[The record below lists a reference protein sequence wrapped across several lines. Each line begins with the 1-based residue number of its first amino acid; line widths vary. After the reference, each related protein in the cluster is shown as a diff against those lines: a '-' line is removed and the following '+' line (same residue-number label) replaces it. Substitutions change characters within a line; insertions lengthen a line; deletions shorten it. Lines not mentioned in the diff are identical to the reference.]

1 VQERY
6 VLAFPSNVAIEDIP
20 KGTRFRQGG
29 IDFESRYTHSGRT
42 VTVDRRL
49 RVQRESR
56 VCGLKESREWFSF
69 YRVIQRELRSQIVYR

>member
-1 VQERY
+1 MRLPLAAVSVQLDS
-6 VLAFPSNVAIEDIP
+6 LASDFAIDC
-20 KGTRFRQGG
+20 
-29 IDFESRYTHSGRT
+29 ESRYIQSGRT

-56 VCGLKESREWFSF
+56 VCGLKESREWLSF